1 MENNHKILVVDD
13 ERFNINV
20 LADLLKPDYKIMAA
34 INGKQ
39 ALKAAKSGNPP
50 DLILL
55 DVMMPEMDGYEVC
68 AQLKADPAT
77 RDIPVIFVTAMGQES
92 DEARGLAAGAVD
104 YITKPISPAIV
115 EARVRTHM
123 TLKQNMAELQSAY
136 AIIEAQKE
144 RMQKELNVGRDIQL
158 SMLPKDFPAFPDR
171 DEFSIFGSMQ
181 AAREVGG
188 DFYDFFFIDEDHL
201 CVCIGDVSGKG
212 VPAALFMAI
221 TKAMIRSRAGGDYST
236 ASILTHVNDEIAE
249 SNDASMFITI
259 FLGILNVRTGEL
271 LYTNAGHNPPYLL
284 RDNGSTERLD
294 TLHGPVAGMFEGLA
308 YGSDTTKVGLN
319 DMLLIYTDGVTEA
332 MNPEEALFEEQRL
345 VELMTAHPYE
355 GPEELVK
362 ATLKGVESFARGAEQ
377 SDDITLLALQLLRQP
392 TSKTAQSLEITLSNR
407 LEEIDRVNEEV
418 EHFAEE
424 HGIDRAVLMQLKLVF
439 DELLN
444 NIISYGFDDEDEHE
458 IEVKV
463 DLLEGRLLVTISDDG
478 IPFNPFLRETP
489 DLSLSIEEREI
500 GGLGIHLVRNVMDEV
515 SYKRRVDRNV
525 VTMIKFPNGNKA
537 G

>member
-1 MENNHKILVVDD
+1 
-13 ERFNINV
+13 
-20 LADLLKPDYKIMAA
+20 
-34 INGKQ
+34 
-39 ALKAAKSGNPP
+39 
-50 DLILL
+50 
-55 DVMMPEMDGYEVC
+55 
-68 AQLKADPAT
+68 
-77 RDIPVIFVTAMGQES
+77 
-92 DEARGLAAGAVD
+92 
-104 YITKPISPAIV
+104 
-115 EARVRTHM
+115 
-123 TLKQNMAELQSAY
+123 
-136 AIIEAQKE
+136 
-144 RMQKELNVGRDIQL
+144 
-158 SMLPKDFPAFPDR
+158 
-171 DEFSIFGSMQ
+171 
-181 AAREVGG
+181 
-188 DFYDFFFIDEDHL
+188 
-201 CVCIGDVSGKG
+201 
-212 VPAALFMAI
+212 
-221 TKAMIRSRAGGDYST
+221 
-236 ASILTHVNDEIAE
+236 
-249 SNDASMFITI
+249 
-259 FLGILNVRTGEL
+259 
-271 LYTNAGHNPPYLL
+271 
-284 RDNGSTERLD
+284 
-294 TLHGPVAGMFEGLA
+294 
-308 YGSDTTKVGLN
+308 
-319 DMLLIYTDGVTEA
+319 
-332 MNPEEALFEEQRL
+332 
-345 VELMTAHPYE
+345 MTAHPYE

-377 SDDITLLALQLLRQP
+377 SDDITLLSLQLLRQP
-392 TSKTAQSLEITLSNR
+392 TGKTAQSLEITLSNR